1 MKKLLVPVLALFVCV
16 PAAGAAP
23 LFSTTPNSNA
33 AYGSDYGTADAFG
46 FRSYD
51 NFLLTTSAFVESLTW
66 DFLFIDLDQPVP
78 AAAPTDDVNEWVVS
92 FYADA
97 GGLPGAEI
105 ASHTFAPADIT
116 STFPSQGTYSVS
128 GNTYNISRYQYSA
141 DLPTDFLVQQDTVYW
156 LSVFALSDTYSPV
169 AAWRGGTGGLGP
181 STYREQ
187 LGPGMTVTSAVMIGS
202 DRAFSLEGRQVP
214 EPSMFLLTAAGLA
227 AAVIR
232 RRRTV

>member
-1 MKKLLVPVLALFVCV
+1 MKTLLVPVLALFVYV
-16 PAAGAAP
+16 PAASAAP
-23 LFSTTPNSNA
+23 LFATTPNFNA
-33 AYGSDYGTADAFG
+33 AYGSDYGSVDAFG

-51 NFLLTTSAFVESLTW
+51 NFLFTTSAHVESLTW
-66 DFLFIDLDQPVP
+66 DFLFIDLAHPVP
-78 AAAPTDDVNEWVVS
+78 AAAPTDDVNQWVVS

-97 GGLPGAEI
+97 GGVPGAEL
-105 ASHTFAPADIT
+105 ASHTFDPANVT
-116 STFPSQGTYSVS
+116 STFVSQGTYGVS
-128 GNTYNISRYQYSA
+128 GDTYNVSRYHYAAS
-141 DLPTDFLVQQDTVYW
+141 LPADFLVQQDTVYW

-187 LGPGMTVTSAVMIGS
+187 LGPGMTVTGAVTIAS